1 MAKELGFKQGA
12 YKEAVD
18 YFKKKINIPTKRW
31 NSLKGAMH
39 TRAFTVAGAM
49 RADILLDFRNAVD
62 RAIEKGDSLQDFRD
76 NFYKIASKWRAADPS
91 FDAKM
96 EKPKYGAWRSKVIYQ
111 TNMLTAAAAAQERQ
125 ARAMPDVFTH
135 AKYVCMM
142 LPGSREEHKH
152 WNGTV
157 LPVNDPWWEKH
168 SPPNGFGCLCEK
180 EFISK
185 YEMDRGDEKVTRAP
199 TAAND
204 TRNIGE
210 NWDYSIGDADAE
222 NQRLRKYTQEK
233 EEKLFRNYPEARKTA
248 KEEKA
253 REERQSV
260 KEEGGQSTGAKQE
273 AENRRVE
280 IIKQSNERHLNRT
293 WEKEDEIQ
301 AKWTLSHPH
310 SQMPKKF
317 EKIDD
322 IAVFWNKIDDAKEAL
337 GQEKIFQN
345 GKFKFGRINDNYNGE
360 TFMDGEI
367 NLSKKIHDL
376 CISGFEKIRLRT
388 NPSEEEC
395 KALATLWHEMTHNRH
410 KLYGKAYKGVSGKAE
425 CHMEMANE
433 FVARKTLPE
442 FFRRI
447 GAKDAPYKE
456 FMKTRDNTLYD
467 EWVNRLDSVIDFF
480 EIDKESFL
488 KQAMTDLFEG
498 NYSSQRNLI
507 ATNIAKHVKGMSIPD
522 AQKIVQECV
531 EFYKGKFRSK
541 DSTPLS
547 FEDSVLRP
555 IRNKLG
561 EKK

>member
-18 YFKKKINIPTKRW
+18 YFKQKINIPTKRW
-31 NSLKGAMH
+31 NDLKGAMH
-39 TRAFTVAGAM
+39 TRAFTIAGAM

-62 RAIEKGDSLQDFRD
+62 KAIEKGESLQDFR
-76 NFYKIASKWRAADPS
+76 NRFYQIASKWRESDPS
-91 FDAKM
+91 FDEKM
-96 EKPKYGAWRSKVIYQ
+96 KKPKYGAWRSKVIYQ

-125 ARAMPDVFTH
+125 AREMPEVFTH
-135 AKYVCMM
+135 AKYICMM
-142 LPGSREEHKH
+142 MPTSRDEHKM

-168 SPPNGFGCLCEK
+168 SPPNGFGCMCEK

-185 YEMDRGDEKVTRAP
+185 YEVRAGLEKVTKAP
-199 TAAND
+199 TPAND
-204 TRNIGE
+204 TTNIGE

-222 NQRLRKYTQEK
+222 NQRLKEQLDEK
-233 EEKLFRNYPEARKTA
+233 EEKLFEKYPETRKTA

-280 IIKQSNERHLNRT
+280 IIEQSNERHANRT
-293 WEKEDEIQ
+293 ATEKEKIQ

-322 IAVFWNKIDDAKEAL
+322 IAVFWNKIDDAKETL

-367 NLSKKIHDL
+367 NLNKKNHDL

-425 CHMEMANE
+425 SHMEMANE

-442 FFRRI
+442 FFRLI
-447 GAKDAPYKE
+447 GAKNAPYKM
-456 FMKTRDNTLYD
+456 FMKSRTNTGYD
-467 EWVNRLDSVIDFF
+467 KWVIRLDSVVNFF
-480 EIDKESFL
+480 EIDRDSFL
-488 KQAMTDLFEG
+488 EQAKTDLFEG

-507 ATNIAKHVKGMSIPD
+507 ATNIAKHVKGMSISD

-531 EFYKGKFRSK
+531 EFSKGKFHSK

-547 FEDSVLRP
+547 FEDGVLLP

>member
-142 LPGSREEHKH
+142 LPGSREEHKA

-222 NQRLRKYTQEK
+222 NQRLKEYTQEK
-233 EEKLFRNYPEARKTA
+233 EEKLFRNYPEARKAASEADA
-248 KEEKA
+248 KTEKQNTTTEPELDLSKIKTVKA
-253 REERQSV
+253 R
-260 KEEGGQSTGAKQE
+260 
-273 AENRRVE
+273 
-280 IIKQSNERHLNRT
+280 
-293 WEKEDEIQ
+293 
-301 AKWTLSHPH
+301 P
-310 SQMPKKF
+310 
-317 EKIDD
+317 
-322 IAVFWNKIDDAKEAL
+322 
-337 GQEKIFQN
+337 
-345 GKFKFGRINDNYNGE
+345 
-360 TFMDGEI
+360 
-367 NLSKKIHDL
+367 LSKKELQLERDEREKNINNL
-376 CISGFEKIRLRT
+376 IQEARNKKILYNEAKPLKKILSETQIIEKIGGIDPT
-388 NPSEEEC
+388 KEGACASQ
-395 KALATLWHEMTHNRH
+395 ALAYIANKFGFDVKDYRGGKSRSLFGDGSSIEQLAKSGGFRVTEANGFKSAE
-410 KLYGKAYKGVSGKAE
+410 KLLQHVEKRKEYFFTSGKHAAIVRLKKNSRQE
-425 CHMEMANE
+425 KKIFE
-433 FVARKTLPE
+433 FLELQGLKKENGFQELTESVLKRRFFARKGNVEYFDFLIDIE
-442 FFRRI
+442 KL
-447 GAKDAPYKE
+447 KDSP
-456 FMKTRDNTLYD
+456 
-467 EWVNRLDSVIDFF
+467 
-480 EIDKESFL
+480 
-488 KQAMTDLFEG
+488 
-498 NYSSQRNLI
+498 
-507 ATNIAKHVKGMSIPD
+507 
-522 AQKIVQECV
+522 
-531 EFYKGKFRSK
+531 KFRE
-541 DSTPLS
+541 L
-547 FEDSVLRP
+547 
-555 IRNKLG
+555 LG
-561 EKK
+561 FMNTQGL

>member
-62 RAIEKGDSLQDFRD
+62 RAIEKGDSLQDFRN

-96 EKPKYGAWRSKVIYQ
+96 EKPKYGSWRSKVIYQ

-142 LPGSREEHKH
+142 LPGSREEHKA

-222 NQRLRKYTQEK
+222 NQRLKEYTKEK
-233 EEKLFRNYPEARKTA
+233 EEKLFRNYPEARKAASEANAKTEKQNTTA
-248 KEEKA
+248 EPELDLSKIKTVKAKPLTKKELQAERIEREKNFDDIIHEA
-253 REERQSV
+253 RKDGIEYIEAKPLKKPLSEQQIIEKLGAVDHKGGACSSQALAYIANKFGLDVTDYRDKKSVGIFGRDDILKKIVKSGGFAISDYNGFKNAEYLLKYVEPGKEYYFTCGIHSAIIRRIKNEFEFLELQGEKGTNGFSLMTASTLEERFY
-260 KEEGGQSTGAKQE
+260 TGINKDKW
-273 AENRRVE
+273 NDFL
-280 IIKQSNERHLNRT
+280 IDI
-293 WEKEDEIQ
+293 EKLKD
-301 AKWTLSHPH
+301 SP
-310 SQMPKKF
+310 
-317 EKIDD
+317 
-322 IAVFWNKIDDAKEAL
+322 
-337 GQEKIFQN
+337 
-345 GKFKFGRINDNYNGE
+345 KFGELVGYFN
-360 TFMDGEI
+360 T
-367 NLSKKIHDL
+367 KK
-376 CISGFEKIRLRT
+376 
-388 NPSEEEC
+388 
-395 KALATLWHEMTHNRH
+395 
-410 KLYGKAYKGVSGKAE
+410 
-425 CHMEMANE
+425 
-433 FVARKTLPE
+433 
-442 FFRRI
+442 
-447 GAKDAPYKE
+447 
-456 FMKTRDNTLYD
+456 
-467 EWVNRLDSVIDFF
+467 
-480 EIDKESFL
+480 
-488 KQAMTDLFEG
+488 
-498 NYSSQRNLI
+498 
-507 ATNIAKHVKGMSIPD
+507 
-522 AQKIVQECV
+522 
-531 EFYKGKFRSK
+531 
-541 DSTPLS
+541 
-547 FEDSVLRP
+547 
-555 IRNKLG
+555 
-561 EKK
+561 

>member
-18 YFKKKINIPTKRW
+18 YFKQKINIPTKRW

-125 ARAMPDVFTH
+125 ARALPDVFTH

-222 NQRLRKYTQEK
+222 NQRLKEYTKEK
-233 EEKLFRNYPEARKTA
+233 EEKLFRKYPEAKKNAYKVSDSIDKGIEKGNSERNDDEYWKLKTGIDLSKIKMVKA
-248 KEEKA
+248 KHLSKMELQAERDA
-253 REERQSV
+253 RERNIGKLIKEVQKKNIKYIEAKPLKKPLTEDQIIKKIGAIDKVGGACSSQALAYIANKFGYNVTDYRARQSRAFFGDNETLNELT
-260 KEEGGQSTGAKQE
+260 KSGGFSVIGK
-273 AENRRVE
+273 NGFKNV
-280 IIKQSNERHLNRT
+280 
-293 WEKEDEIQ
+293 
-301 AKWTLSHPH
+301 
-310 SQMPKKF
+310 
-317 EKIDD
+317 
-322 IAVFWNKIDDAKEAL
+322 EAL
-337 GQEKIFQN
+337 LQMVEPGKEYYFKSREHAAIIRKN
-345 GKFKFGRINDNYNGE
+345 GDHFEYLELQGRKKRNGFYKLTE
-360 TFMDGEI
+360 F
-367 NLSKKIHDL
+367 
-376 CISGFEKIRLRT
+376 
-388 NPSEEEC
+388 
-395 KALATLWHEMTHNRH
+395 
-410 KLYGKAYKGVSGKAE
+410 KLYDRFGTKNS
-425 CHMEMANE
+425 
-433 FVARKTLPE
+433 RT
-442 FFRRI
+442 
-447 GAKDAPYKE
+447 
-456 FMKTRDNTLYD
+456 
-467 EWVNRLDSVIDFF
+467 
-480 EIDKESFL
+480 ESFDCLIDVEKL
-488 KQAMTDLFEG
+488 KD
-498 NYSSQRNLI
+498 SQ
-507 ATNIAKHVKGMSIPD
+507 
-522 AQKIVQECV
+522 
-531 EFYKGKFRSK
+531 KFRELIGFFN
-541 DSTPLS
+541 T
-547 FEDSVLRP
+547 
-555 IRNKLG
+555 
-561 EKK
+561 KK

>member
-76 NFYKIASKWRAADPS
+76 NFYKIASKWRAADSS

-125 ARAMPDVFTH
+125 ARAMPEVFTH

-142 LPGSREEHKH
+142 LPGSREEHKA

-233 EEKLFRNYPEARKTA
+233 EEKLFEKDIEIQKLA
-248 KEEKA
+248 KEKNSTVAKA
-253 REERQSV
+253 KIDERKDV
-260 KEEGGQSTGAKQE
+260 IAGNIPEL
-273 AENRRVE
+273 V
-280 IIKQSNERHLNRT
+280 I
-293 WEKEDEIQ
+293 D
-301 AKWTLSHPH
+301 
-310 SQMPKKF
+310 
-317 EKIDD
+317 EKIDSFD
-322 IAVFWNKIDDAKEAL
+322 NHQKLFEYMEKKRDFKIDEKLKKFDLDNVKGILKGIDSVMEVFPEA
-337 GQEKIFQN
+337 QI
-345 GKFKFGRINDNYNGE
+345 
-360 TFMDGEI
+360 EI
-367 NLSKKIHDL
+367 LKKAIKPPKRERAYTGYKKIPNSPLSIGLNEKHFGKDG
-376 CISGFEKIRLRT
+376 IPYKDTGFHPKNGSPFST
-388 NPSEEEC
+388 
-395 KALATLWHEMTHNRH
+395 AAHEMGHVINFKITQVN
-410 KLYGKAYKGVSGKAE
+410 YFSFYTKAE
-425 CHMEMANE
+425 S
-433 FVARKTLPE
+433 VAEQIVKKAIEDKGIPLN
-442 FFRRI
+442 
-447 GAKDAPYKE
+447 D
-456 FMKTRDNTLYD
+456 
-467 EWVNRLDSVIDFF
+467 DSI
-480 EIDKESFL
+480 L
-488 KQAMTDLFEG
+488 
-498 NYSSQRNLI
+498 
-507 ATNIAKHVKGMSIPD
+507 
-522 AQKIVQECV
+522 
-531 EFYKGKFRSK
+531 KFRSK
-541 DSTPLS
+541 ISRYAETNYRETIAEAMADVFTNRSEAAEESKAVYKALMGKLK
-547 FEDSVLRP
+547 E
-555 IRNKLG
+555 IRKNVING
-561 EKK
+561 

>member
-18 YFKKKINIPTKRW
+18 YFKQKINLPTKRW

-62 RAIEKGDSLQDFRD
+62 KAISNGDSLQDFRD
-76 NFYKIASKWRAADPS
+76 NFYKIASKWRESDPS
-91 FDAKM
+91 FDEKM
-96 EKPKYGAWRSKVIYQ
+96 QKPKYGAWRSKVIYQ
-111 TNMLTAAAAAQERQ
+111 TNMLTASAAAQERQ
-125 ARAMPDVFTH
+125 ARELPEVFTH

-142 LPGSREEHKH
+142 MPTSREQHKA

-185 YEMDRGDEKVTRAP
+185 YEMKAGLEKETKAP
-199 TAAND
+199 TPAND
-204 TRNIGE
+204 TTNIGE

-222 NQRLRKYTQEK
+222 NQRLKEQLEEK
-233 EEKLFRNYPEARKTA
+233 EEKLFKEYPETRKTA

-280 IIKQSNERHLNRT
+280 IIKQSNERHANRT
-293 WEKEDEIQ
+293 ATEKEKIQ

-317 EKIDD
+317 NDAND
-322 IAVFWNKIDDAKEAL
+322 IASFWNKIDKAKETL

-345 GKFKFGRINDNYNGE
+345 GDFKYGGVDNQYNGSTE
-360 TFMDGEI
+360 FWNGTIYLD
-367 NLSKKIHDL
+367 KKIQKL
-376 CISGFEKIRLRT
+376 CVSGFEKIRNHN
-388 NPSEEEC
+388 NPSEKEC
-395 KALATLWHEMTHNRH
+395 KAICTLWHEMTHNRH
-410 KLYGKAYKGVSGKAE
+410 KLHKIKTFDIVDGKTVDY
-425 CHMEMANE
+425 MEMANE
-433 FVARKTLPE
+433 FVARKTLPN
-442 FFRRI
+442 FFEQI
-447 GAKDAPYKE
+447 GAKKAPYDK
-456 FMKTRDNTLYD
+456 FVNSRDNTGYD
-467 EWVNRLDSVIDFF
+467 AFVIRLDDVIDFF
-480 EIDKESFL
+480 KIDKKSFL
-488 KQAMTDLFEG
+488 KQAKSDLFNEG
-498 NYSSQRNLI
+498 YILQKDFL
-507 ATNIAKHVKGMSIPD
+507 AKNIAKHVKGMDISA
-522 AQKIVQECV
+522 AQKIVTECV
-531 EFYKGKFRSK
+531 EFALTPNLKRFRLRVLSPIKSK
-541 DSTPLS
+541 
-547 FEDSVLRP
+547 LR
-555 IRNKLG
+555 
-561 EKK
+561 

>member
-142 LPGSREEHKH
+142 RPGSREEHKH

-222 NQRLRKYTQEK
+222 NQRLKEYTQEK
-233 EEKLFRNYPEARKTA
+233 EEKLFRNYPEARKAASEADA
-248 KEEKA
+248 KTEKQNTTTEPELDLSKIKTVKAKSLSRAEAVRERRAERIERNKEFNQIIQSAKAKGIQYIEAKRLRKPLSEKQIIEKLGAPDPTPGACSSQALAYIANKFGFDVKDYRKMKSRVLFANRNTIEQIVKSGGFEANNPNGFKNVETLFQHVEPGKEYYFVSSEHAAIIRKINENFEYLELQNKKMKNGFKSLTVDALEARFGTEEK
-253 REERQSV
+253 SDCLDYL
-260 KEEGGQSTGAKQE
+260 
-273 AENRRVE
+273 
-280 IIKQSNERHLNRT
+280 IDI
-293 WEKEDEIQ
+293 
-301 AKWTLSHPH
+301 
-310 SQMPKKF
+310 
-317 EKIDD
+317 EKIKDSPK
-322 IAVFWNKIDDAKEAL
+322 FRELL
-337 GQEKIFQN
+337 G
-345 GKFKFGRINDNYNGE
+345 
-360 TFMDGEI
+360 
-367 NLSKKIHDL
+367 
-376 CISGFEKIRLRT
+376 
-388 NPSEEEC
+388 
-395 KALATLWHEMTHNRH
+395 
-410 KLYGKAYKGVSGKAE
+410 
-425 CHMEMANE
+425 
-433 FVARKTLPE
+433 
-442 FFRRI
+442 FF
-447 GAKDAPYKE
+447 
-456 FMKTRDNTLYD
+456 NT
-467 EWVNRLDSVIDFF
+467 
-480 EIDKESFL
+480 
-488 KQAMTDLFEG
+488 
-498 NYSSQRNLI
+498 QRN
-507 ATNIAKHVKGMSIPD
+507 K
-522 AQKIVQECV
+522 
-531 EFYKGKFRSK
+531 
-541 DSTPLS
+541 
-547 FEDSVLRP
+547 
-555 IRNKLG
+555 
-561 EKK
+561 

>member
-125 ARAMPDVFTH
+125 ARAMPEVFTH

-142 LPGSREEHKH
+142 LPGSREEHKA

-222 NQRLRKYTQEK
+222 NQRLKEYTKEK
-233 EEKLFRNYPEARKTA
+233 EEKLFRNYPEARKAASEANAKAENQDTAVELELDLSKIKMIKARPLSRTEAVRERRAERIERNKEFKQLIQNA
-248 KEEKA
+248 KEKGIKYIEAKRLRGPLTEEQIIEKVGSIDPTPGSCSSQA
-253 REERQSV
+253 LAYIANKYGFNVKDYRGRQSRTFF
-260 KEEGGQSTGAKQE
+260 GDDS
-273 AENRRVE
+273 
-280 IIKQSNERHLNRT
+280 IIKSFTKAGGFAATGNNGIENAKTLLKHVEPGKEYYFRSGEHAAIIRKKNNTFEFLELQGKKQANGFHTLDQSVL
-293 WEKEDEIQ
+293 
-301 AKWTLSHPH
+301 
-310 SQMPKKF
+310 KKRF
-317 EKIDD
+317 GTNISETEWSDYLIDIEKIKDSP
-322 IAVFWNKIDDAKEAL
+322 
-337 GQEKIFQN
+337 
-345 GKFKFGRINDNYNGE
+345 KFRELI
-360 TFMDGEI
+360 
-367 NLSKKIHDL
+367 
-376 CISGFEKIRLRT
+376 GF
-388 NPSEEEC
+388 
-395 KALATLWHEMTHNRH
+395 
-410 KLYGKAYKGVSGKAE
+410 
-425 CHMEMANE
+425 
-433 FVARKTLPE
+433 F
-442 FFRRI
+442 
-447 GAKDAPYKE
+447 
-456 FMKTRDNTLYD
+456 NT
-467 EWVNRLDSVIDFF
+467 
-480 EIDKESFL
+480 
-488 KQAMTDLFEG
+488 
-498 NYSSQRNLI
+498 
-507 ATNIAKHVKGMSIPD
+507 
-522 AQKIVQECV
+522 
-531 EFYKGKFRSK
+531 KGK
-541 DSTPLS
+541 
-547 FEDSVLRP
+547 
-555 IRNKLG
+555 
-561 EKK
+561 

>member
-91 FDAKM
+91 FDTKM

-125 ARAMPDVFTH
+125 ARALPDVFTH

-222 NQRLRKYTQEK
+222 NQRLKEYTKEK
-233 EEKLFRNYPEARKTA
+233 EEKLFRNYPEARKLA
-248 KEEKA
+248 KEKNVNSEQLTGDSV
-253 REERQSV
+253 ETV
-260 KEEGGQSTGAKQE
+260 KENKRR
-273 AENRRVE
+273 AE
-280 IIKQSNERHLNRT
+280 ILQKANERHQKRT
-293 WEKEDEIQ
+293 VTEQEKIQ

-317 EKIDD
+317 KNVDD
-322 IAVFWNKIDDAKEAL
+322 IASFWNKIDKAKQTL

-345 GKFKFGRINDNYNGE
+345 GEFKYGGVDKRYNGNTE
-360 TFMDGEI
+360 FWNGTIYLD
-367 NLSKKIHDL
+367 KKIQKL
-376 CISGFEKIRLRT
+376 CISGFEKIRNHN
-388 NPSEEEC
+388 NPSEKEC
-395 KALATLWHEMTHNRH
+395 KAICTLWHEMTHNRH
-410 KLYGKAYKGVSGKAE
+410 KLHRIKAFDIVDAQTVDY
-425 CHMEMANE
+425 MEMANE
-433 FVARKTLPE
+433 FVARKTLPN
-442 FFRRI
+442 FFEQI
-447 GAKDAPYKE
+447 GAKKAPYDK
-456 FMKTRDNTLYD
+456 FVNSRDNTGYD
-467 EWVNRLDSVIDFF
+467 AWVIRLDDVIEFF
-480 EIDKESFL
+480 KIDKKSFL
-488 KQAMTDLFEG
+488 KQAKSDLFNEG
-498 NYSSQRNLI
+498 YILQKDFL
-507 ATNIAKHVKGMSIPD
+507 AKNIAKHVKGMDISA
-522 AQKIVQECV
+522 AQKIVTECV
-531 EFYKGKFRSK
+531 EFALTPNLKRFRSRV
-541 DSTPLS
+541 LS
-547 FEDSVLRP
+547 PIKSKLR
-555 IRNKLG
+555 
-561 EKK
+561 

>member
-142 LPGSREEHKH
+142 RPGSREEHKH

-222 NQRLRKYTQEK
+222 NRRLREQLEEK
-233 EEKLFRNYPEARKTA
+233 EEKLFRSYPETRKAVDEA
-248 KEEKA
+248 KAKA
-253 REERQSV
+253 NKQNVTTESELDLSKIKTV
-260 KEEGGQSTGAKQE
+260 KAK
-273 AENRRVE
+273 
-280 IIKQSNERHLNRT
+280 
-293 WEKEDEIQ
+293 
-301 AKWTLSHPH
+301 P
-310 SQMPKKF
+310 
-317 EKIDD
+317 
-322 IAVFWNKIDDAKEAL
+322 
-337 GQEKIFQN
+337 
-345 GKFKFGRINDNYNGE
+345 
-360 TFMDGEI
+360 
-367 NLSKKIHDL
+367 LSKKELKAERTERGKQLDL
-376 CISGFEKIRLRT
+376 IIRNAREKHIKSIDVKRLEKT
-388 NPSEEEC
+388 LSEQQIIEKLGALDPTRGSC
-395 KALATLWHEMTHNRH
+395 SSQALAYIANKYGLDVKDYRGMQSR
-410 KLYGKAYKGVSGKAE
+410 KLFAE
-425 CHMEMANE
+425 
-433 FVARKTLPE
+433 
-442 FFRRI
+442 
-447 GAKDAPYKE
+447 
-456 FMKTRDNTLYD
+456 
-467 EWVNRLDSVIDFF
+467 DSVIKGLVESGGFSISGNNGF
-480 EIDKESFL
+480 EIAEKLLQHVEQGKEYYFRS
-488 KQAMTDLFEG
+488 G
-498 NYSSQRNLI
+498 VH
-507 ATNIAKHVKGMSIPD
+507 ATIIRR
-522 AQKIVQECV
+522 
-531 EFYKGKFRSK
+531 KGKDFEYLELQDNAEDNGFHPLTSSVLKSRFGTKKSRTFNGQRVEWDEYMIDIEKLK
-541 DSTPLS
+541 DSPKFREL
-547 FEDSVLRP
+547 
-555 IRNKLG
+555 LG
-561 EKK
+561 FLNTQGSK